1 MFFCCIF
8 WRKTSNHEVFSGAI
22 PILDISMLCSAGD
35 WIRPQ
40 TNPKA
45 APQPQFRGWWKRKKY
60 RRIAERISVVEEQT
74 LNEAKFLLAQR
85 KEEEIQEFLCHEKIS
100 IIRWHRDKRT
110 ASLATSETHGF
121 TALWKCRTQP
131 YFGWRHS
138 QSCRR
143 YLDLAVQIHAMS
155 VLLKPFDPSSLPLLH
170 CNITQLIRIT
180 SLRITKKIYNLLPH
194 IWEGLLTGFQ
204 SQIFTNTLLDT
215 SPLSTCSIAKVTN
228 SSSTL
233 LGNLLLTFKRVS
245 TKIILCLHVCMCLT
259 YTHTCIHTYWFI
271 YIYILMYTRTNVCTY
286 VCIYI
291 YIYIYMY
298 THII

>member
-1 MFFCCIF
+1 MFIYPSKCIILSKSPQCFENCVFRATRNRKNMTMDCKQTHTPVASKWLKAKSLRAWTQDNGSKQFWEVWLLKSTYLVFFCCIF
-8 WRKTSNHEVFSGAI
+8 WRKTSNHEVLSGAI

-215 SPLSTCSIAKVTN
+215 SPPPPAP
-228 SSSTL
+228 
-233 LGNLLLTFKRVS
+233 
-245 TKIILCLHVCMCLT
+245 
-259 YTHTCIHTYWFI
+259 
-271 YIYILMYTRTNVCTY
+271 
-286 VCIYI
+286 
-291 YIYIYMY
+291 
-298 THII
+298 

>member
-1 MFFCCIF
+1 MTMDCKQTHTHTHTPVASKWLKARSLRAWTQDNGSKQFWEFWLFKSTYLVFFCCIF

-22 PILDISMLCSAGD
+22 PILDISMLCSSGD

-215 SPLSTCSIAKVTN
+215 SPPPPAP
-228 SSSTL
+228 
-233 LGNLLLTFKRVS
+233 
-245 TKIILCLHVCMCLT
+245 
-259 YTHTCIHTYWFI
+259 
-271 YIYILMYTRTNVCTY
+271 
-286 VCIYI
+286 
-291 YIYIYMY
+291 
-298 THII
+298 